1 MKGCV
6 SVSRWGWGSNRM
18 CRVKKLHLKLYAKIW
33 SGASNLSLTHLALR
47 RSEKSLCSY
56 FPPKASWVSPVA
68 PLLKST
74 VLNILHLPITQ
85 RVLSVWS
92 SPLSSTPPHPSLAIS
107 ASSFRVQSR
116 WLFLQEAK
124 LGLASLLCAVFLIGL
139 NKSCCFHGI
148 LQVDHVL
155 CEDRNTFAYA
165 RLFLLPSTVPGTK

>member
-1 MKGCV
+1 MGKPSEAFAFKTFNSCYVMKGCV
-6 SVSRWGWGSNRM
+6 SVSRWGWGSNGM

-33 SGASNLSLTHLALR
+33 SGASNLSLIHLALR

-74 VLNILHLPITQ
+74 VLNFLHLPITQ

-116 WLFLQEAK
+116 WLPPRSQAGAGVPSICNFP
-124 LGLASLLCAVFLIGL
+124 
-139 NKSCCFHGI
+139 
-148 LQVDHVL
+148 
-155 CEDRNTFAYA
+155 DRTQ
-165 RLFLLPSTVPGTK
+165 